1 MHSKYA
7 TIISTAA
14 AVIILA
20 ASATASAAPRE
31 LDTLGSSN
39 GNEGRSDDLVAE
51 VNSAERNED
60 GKLLSVTW
68 TIRSEGGESVI
79 LSWLNTYSYL
89 YDGPNFSGVTAVSQ
103 GSGTRFHPVMDGE
116 QACLCSGEYSEQ
128 LVETVGPNE
137 SVTYWSLYSVPDDV
151 DAINLEVPGFEPI
164 EDIPID

>member
-1 MHSKYA
+1 MHSKHP
-7 TIISTAA
+7 TIIIAVVA
-14 AVIILA
+14 AVVFA
-20 ASATASAAPRE
+20 ATATASAAPRE
-31 LDTLGSSN
+31 LDTLGTSN
-39 GNEGRSDDLVAE
+39 GNEGRSDNLVAE
-51 VNSAERNED
+51 VNSAEQNKD
-60 GKLLSVTW
+60 GNLLSVTW
-68 TIRSEGGESVI
+68 TIRSEGGESVV
-79 LSWLNTYSYL
+79 LSWLNKYSYL

-128 LVETVGPNE
+128 LVETIGPNE